1 MKKEATSMPNI
12 VKWDPMSEIVGLR
25 DTMNRL
31 FESSFLRSSEGTAM
45 FQPPMDVV
53 EGENEITVTLDVPG
67 FKSEDVEVNVT
78 EDLLTIRGKMSEDR
92 EEAKRRYH
100 LRERR
105 YSEFGRSLAIP
116 NKIKPDRAT
125 ATFRNG
131 VLTVTLPKTEE
142 VKTRS
147 VQVRV
152 E

>member
-1 MKKEATSMPNI
+1 MANI
-12 VKWDPMSEIVGLR
+12 VKWDPMAEIMGLR

-31 FESSFLRSSEGTAM
+31 FESSFLRSSEGVAM

-53 EGENEITVTLDVPG
+53 EGENEITVSMDIPG

-92 EEAKRRYH
+92 EEAKGRYH

-105 YSEFGRSLAIP
+105 YSAFGRSLAIP
-116 NKIKPDRAT
+116 TKIKPDEAV
-125 ATFRNG
+125 ATFKNG
-131 VLTVTLPKTEE
+131 VLMVTLPKADE

-147 VQVRV
+147 IQVRV
-152 E
+152 D